1 MNCRQYQDDLQIRA
15 ENDVAAKQTQEAI
28 QVTITHSLK
37 VLKRFCRELCFFDL
51 VQ

>member
-28 QVTITHSLK
+28 QVTSTRSLNF
-37 VLKRFCRELCFFDL
+37 VSLIYCNNNST
-51 VQ
+51 